1 MPPSY
6 VLNLEFERAPESFSL
21 LTSADNQQQY
31 KIRLYDFHLELRRF
45 LPSQK
50 AISSLPSPRTG
61 THYLPFTR
69 NTVRF
74 RAIHAGVQEY
84 TIPQISDG
92 AAVLPYHIM
101 VFCLTNDQTT
111 NITKNPYI
119 YWPHLVTKY
128 NLLLN
133 STSLPSERISLS
145 TNWLDN
151 TRAYGHFLENNTLGG
166 LHSTNGVSPFTFRY
180 RDFCMSWNLNP
191 DLCGNMHRHR

>member
-1 MPPSY
+1 
-6 VLNLEFERAPESFSL
+6 
-21 LTSADNQQQY
+21 
-31 KIRLYDFHLELRRF
+31 
-45 LPSQK
+45 
-50 AISSLPSPRTG
+50 
-61 THYLPFTR
+61 
-69 NTVRF
+69 
-74 RAIHAGVQEY
+74 
-84 TIPQISDG
+84 
-92 AAVLPYHIM
+92 M

-191 DLCGNMHRHR
+191 DLCGNMHRHRWKDTKNFPNISIYKYAGDKFEWEIHSPFNFLMTAFYRPSSGTLDLQLTFERPLPEALTLMVMCSYESCIKLSGGMVELNYSL